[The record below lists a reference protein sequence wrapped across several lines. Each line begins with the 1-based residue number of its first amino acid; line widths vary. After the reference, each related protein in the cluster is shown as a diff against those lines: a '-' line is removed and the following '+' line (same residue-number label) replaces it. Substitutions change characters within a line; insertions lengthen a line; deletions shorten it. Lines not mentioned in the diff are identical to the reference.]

1 MYAVKYRFD
10 VRKLNRFKKER
21 RGQGKGKHYAPFLTV
36 RDFSSKGRVHRVK
49 GLKSGRVHHLF
60 SDGEWMYFIQ
70 LDWDPNV
77 KDIREQFPMDRFRTF
92 QIAIQLGYRHPT
104 CTDGSPMVMTTDFVI
119 DVIRDGQLVTIA
131 RTFKRYKDLDDKR
144 TREKLEIE
152 EAYWKSL
159 GIEWRIVTELELNKT
174 LINNAATVRPFFD
187 MGLMKEPAPGTFQTI
202 GAALCG
208 AVSSYPNTTLG
219 GLCSLLDEKYN
230 VRAGLS
236 YDVARH
242 LIANWIL
249 ATDMENPMRFALR
262 PLSEF
267 SVNECR

>member
-60 SDGEWMYFIQ
+60 SDGEWMFFLE
-70 LDWDPNV
+70 LDWNPFI
-77 KDIREQFPMDRFRTF
+77 KDIREQFPLDRFRTF
-92 QIAIQLGYRHPT
+92 QIANQLGYRHPT

-119 DVIRDGQLVTIA
+119 DMFRNGQLVTIA
-131 RTFKRYKDLDDKR
+131 RTFKQSKDLNDKR
-144 TREKLEIE
+144 TREKLKIE
-152 EAYWKSL
+152 KAYWESL
-159 GIEWRIVTELELNKT
+159 GVEWSIVTERELNKT
-174 LINNAATVRPFFD
+174 LINNVATIRPFFD
-187 MGLMKEPAPGTFQTI
+187 MGLMKEPVTGMFQKI
-202 GAALCG
+202 ADAICD
-208 AVSSYPNTTLG
+208 AVPLYSNTTLG
-219 GLCSLLDEKYN
+219 GLCSLLDDKFN
-230 VRAGLS
+230 VRSGMS

-242 LIANWIL
+242 LMANWIL
-249 ATDMENPMRFALR
+249 VTDMEQPERFPLR

-267 SVNECR
+267 LVNR